1 MTGEVGDEHQAD
13 GIDVKPARQ
22 PIHTGDVMRILELLA
37 ANMHTAAWDI
47 LNGSMSREREL
58 EFGDLLIEAGA
69 IVKAHARN
77 VLRITVDEAGSE
89 AGRSAASEPPKPG
102 P

>member
-1 MTGEVGDEHQAD
+1 VQTAD
-13 GIDVKPARQ
+13 VLK
-22 PIHTGDVMRILELLA
+22 ILEKLGSNLHA
-37 ANMHTAAWDI
+37 VVWDI
-47 LNGSMSREREL
+47 LNNAMSHEREL

-77 VLRITVDEAGSE
+77 VRRVVLDEAGVVGDGE
-89 AGRSAASEPPKPG
+89 VGGGAANDATLG